1 MRVRNSVHICT
12 TTLPQKG
19 DVGGR
24 WGLDTLS
31 TQYRR
36 GYRKG
41 GSVQFILSIG
51 NHPDG
56 TPHRQPPNG
65 DAVPVLRKNEM
76 TKTTTTIN
84 SAFTTYI
91 KADDKAR
98 AALAAAKTALV
109 AALAAAGITNREQAY
124 PVATEWAAKAYACE
138 TKDGERK
145 AAGTKVLDKDHA
157 NYESARKARTRV
169 LSVFEAEAASVQKTE
184 SAPTEN
190 PATEAQK
197 ALFVA
202 FMGASVSKAQGAA
215 VFAALLKQF
224 KG

>member
-1 MRVRNSVHICT
+1 
-12 TTLPQKG
+12 
-19 DVGGR
+19 
-24 WGLDTLS
+24 
-31 TQYRR
+31 
-36 GYRKG
+36 
-41 GSVQFILSIG
+41 
-51 NHPDG
+51 
-56 TPHRQPPNG
+56 
-65 DAVPVLRKNEM
+65 M